1 MSPLLIMMVSSN
13 LRIVALSL
21 LNVLLFIVATIG
33 FETTSI
39 NVDERDGFLTLNVTV
54 LMNRLGSDVNIH
66 ISTAPVNA
74 TGKLKCIRELIDF
87 F

>member
-13 LRIVALSL
+13 IRIVALSL

-39 NVDERDGFLTLNVTV
+39 NVDEQDGFLTLNVTV

-66 ISTAPVNA
+66 ISTAPINA
-74 TGKLKCIRELIDF
+74 TGKLMHQTINRF
-87 F
+87 FT